1 MSATATSARQI
12 ATDEG
17 LDPIGLVKSLT
28 ALVRSTGLYPA
39 GHTVIQQA
47 LASLDAALQAVLEAE
62 GAVRLDV
69 INGDVHLDGRAFHVE
84 SQAHPQA
91 VRDFT
96 DDAIGNGD
104 RRGGHALDDGA
115 HRSTVRLKPD
125 TTGITVRLKADTT
138 GITVRLKPDT
148 TGIHG
153 PASAGPWIRT

>member
-1 MSATATSARQI
+1 MSAPATSARQT
-12 ATDEG
+12 AVDEG

-69 INGDVHLDGRAFHVE
+69 INGDVHLDGRAFHAE

-96 DDAIGNGD
+96 ALGIDSLHVD
-104 RRGGHALDDGA
+104 RGVSRESSPRWP
-115 HRSTVRLKPD
+115 RSSRLVTRRP
-125 TTGITVRLKADTT
+125 R
-138 GITVRLKPDT
+138 
-148 TGIHG
+148 
-153 PASAGPWIRT
+153 IR